1 MIKIT
6 VNNKEI
12 IFNLKNRDREKGLY
26 NTWYSMEDM
35 PKYRDKRLKFTTDKN
50 ETSIYRIRDIQKCE
64 FIDEQYMP
72 EDQKSNS
79 VEYYEDMTVEELFD
93 KFFKISSDIGD
104 ELKKVFCDNFRS
116 VPKAYLK
123 KLFDFSS
130 QVNKRGHTLD
140 SKNPVTT
147 RILLELI
154 HDPSDDATKY
164 VDLYI
169 EYLNAGKLC

>member
-12 IFNLKNRDREKGLY
+12 CFNLKNRDREQSLY

-35 PKYRDKRLKFTTDKN
+35 PKYRDKQLKITTDKN
-50 ETSIYRIRDIQKCE
+50 ETFLYRIRDIQKCQ
-64 FIDEQYMP
+64 FIDELYTSK
-72 EDQKSNS
+72 DQKANS
-79 VEYYEDMTVEELFD
+79 EESYEDMTVEDLFD
-93 KFFKISSDIGD
+93 KFFEFSSDIGG
-104 ELKKVFCDNFRS
+104 ELKKVFCDNFRN

-154 HDPSDDATKY
+154 HDPSDDVTKY
-164 VDLYI
+164 VNLYI